1 MARRKRKRP
10 ALKAAALIGAAGAA
24 ATLLRRK
31 LAGGGG
37 QEQTFSEA
45 ARPSGQEQRPE
56 TTTPPPVRPAT
67 ATGEGTGSATTEGS
81 EELETAQ
88 HDTLTPIEGTD
99 EVVVPPDSKGDPL
112 VEEETAKA
120 AAEAGSVGGN
130 VQELAES
137 EPGFPSDPEMR
148 PVIEGSGDDPEAAEQ
163 ADAELGGNRQRRP

>member
-24 ATLLRRK
+24 ATVLRRK
-31 LAGGGG
+31 LAGGGA
-37 QEQTFSEA
+37 QQTFTEA
-45 ARPSGQEQRPE
+45 ARPSGQEHRPE
-56 TTTPPPVRPAT
+56 TTTAVPVRPAT
-67 ATGEGTGSATTEGS
+67 ATGEGTGSATTEG
-81 EELETAQ
+81 EELETAK
-88 HDTLTPIEGTD
+88 HETLTPIEGTD
-99 EVVVPPDSKGDPL
+99 EVVIPSDSKGDPL

-148 PVIEGSGDDPEAAEQ
+148 PVQEGSGDDPEAAEQ
-163 ADAELGGNRQRRP
+163 ADAELGGNRERRP